1 MDQLKIDP
9 SFTADIPGNPDNAA
23 IVASFIPMTHSLG
36 MTVVAD
42 GIERIDQ
49 LNFLK
54 DRGCDEYQ
62 GRHLGELVEAAEFLS
77 KVVGGE
83 E

>member
-1 MDQLKIDP
+1 
-9 SFTADIPGNPDNAA
+9 
-23 IVASFIPMTHSLG
+23 MTHSLG

-42 GIERIDQ
+42 GVENPEQ

-62 GRHLGELVEAAEFLS
+62 GESLSTPVPAPEFLS
-77 KVVGGE
+77 KILGE
-83 E
+83 

>member
-1 MDQLKIDP
+1 MKG
-9 SFTADIPGNPDNAA
+9 IPDDTENAA

-42 GIERIDQ
+42 GVESSEQ
-49 LNFLK
+49 LDFLK

-62 GRHLGELVEAAEFLS
+62 GELLSKPVRGPEFLS
-77 KVVGGE
+77 RVLGE
-83 E
+83 GE

>member
-1 MDQLKIDP
+1 
-9 SFTADIPGNPDNAA
+9 
-23 IVASFIPMTHSLG
+23 MTHSLG

-42 GIERIDQ
+42 GVENTEQ

-62 GRHLGELVEAAEFLS
+62 GKHLSTPLEAPDFLS
-77 KVVGGE
+77 KLQGNPQ
-83 E
+83 